1 MATVVTVHEPT
12 CPPVAPPSV
21 LVTAASTVVKRT
33 VGTPRRGG
41 SRMAA
46 PTAVSTNISANDG
59 TSVSVMAIA
68 SASARPVRTST
79 RAMSSCVTGHQAAS
93 RNTTANATVPT
104 TAPAIFRPEG
114 PWLARSAIGIASQNR
129 AEPMKNRRRL
139 VLWLAVQ

>member
-1 MATVVTVHEPT
+1 
-12 CPPVAPPSV
+12 
-21 LVTAASTVVKRT
+21 
-33 VGTPRRGG
+33 
-41 SRMAA
+41 MAA

-114 PWLARSAIGIASQNR
+114 PWLARSAIGIASHNK